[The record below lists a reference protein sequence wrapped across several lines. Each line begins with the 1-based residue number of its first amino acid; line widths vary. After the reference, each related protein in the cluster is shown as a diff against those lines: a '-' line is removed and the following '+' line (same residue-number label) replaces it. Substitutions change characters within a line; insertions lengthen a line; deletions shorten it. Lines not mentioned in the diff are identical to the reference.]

1 MFYNHN
7 PRGPGGAYHGRGIRS
22 TTSGNAGGTPTEGMH
37 TTPSQSADNGVDPYP
52 PADPEGDRRDRS
64 NSVSTCYLI
73 SPYSLLTK
81 LPA

>member
-7 PRGPGGAYHGRGIRS
+7 PRGPGGAYRGRGTRS
-22 TTSGNAGGTPTEGMH
+22 TSSGNAGGAPTDTH
-37 TTPSQSADNGVDPYP
+37 TTPSQSADNGIDLYP

-64 NSVSTCYLI
+64 NSVSTHYLI

-81 LPA
+81 LPI